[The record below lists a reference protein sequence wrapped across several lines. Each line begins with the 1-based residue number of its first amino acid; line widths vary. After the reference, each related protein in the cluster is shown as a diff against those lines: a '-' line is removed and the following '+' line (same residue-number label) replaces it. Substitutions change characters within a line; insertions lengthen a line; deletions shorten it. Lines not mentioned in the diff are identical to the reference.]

1 MSHRRLAAWGIV
13 LAVLCAPGLARA
25 SDTPSRSAL
34 DIVPANAAFF
44 ASWSRQEEQLHF
56 LWESNAFAELLE
68 IPRVRETL
76 GPLILG
82 EFDLD
87 NPNHVTMKQW
97 LSQPFVQ
104 AGIDALS
111 HEVFVYGDAS
121 FTQVVNDANE
131 LMWKATLDRLE
142 ALASGSSEPQAGLA
156 ASTSAVR
163 DLEGLHLPN
172 LVFGFKPKDAMRAR
186 VQLMLL
192 DGLIQI
198 AFARKDVPPLLRK
211 QYGREMIQ
219 GQMFLTFTTTGETLL
234 DQIEFA
240 PSEAILSERLDRFVR
255 AFRQRKIVLAVGF
268 LHDYIILSVGSTT
281 EHLHHLGL
289 KESLAGHPH
298 MARITQLESRSCASI
313 RYVSS
318 DFRTAISA
326 ISGYQPRFRELFEE
340 SLSNDGQGGDE
351 TQTKAETVL
360 REARDAR
367 KQQQEEEPRSAL
379 FGYTCLTDTG
389 YEGFSYRDA
398 RSVAPPT
405 RPMSVLLH
413 TGADPIGVFAS
424 RQWLDAREDYDWL
437 SKQVAA
443 RLGQFDE
450 WFPVNNEESRVTK
463 QQFRKLV
470 GQLDTIMRQQVV
482 PMLAGG
488 QAASVISASERST
501 QWHPEMPVA
510 ETPLPLPAVSL
521 VVESTDPAVLLA
533 GLDSAFQVVKS
544 GIRLVSDAVQEIP
557 PVEPEMEDT
566 AVGRLYFLPMWPE
579 LTRIDP
585 DLFAPTV
592 GYSDHWLVAT
602 VRPKTAMTL
611 LEPKGWVPEGV
622 DSNELAELTALKHI
636 RPEKLIQIALDW
648 LGYAEQTVMEAPSE
662 DDASLLAV
670 YRSVLQLA
678 ACWKSYTCTVRQ
690 DGDELVTHSI
700 WCFEDRP

>member
-13 LAVLCAPGLARA
+13 FTVLCAGLARA
-25 SDTPSRSAL
+25 ADTPTRSAL
-34 DIVPANAAFF
+34 DIVPADAAFF
-44 ASWSRQEEQLHF
+44 ASWSRQEEQF
-56 LWESNAFAELLE
+56 QIVRESNAFAQLLE

-82 EFDLD
+82 EFDLE

-131 LMWKATLDRLE
+131 MIWSVTLDRLE

-156 ASTSAVR
+156 AGTSALR
-163 DLEGLHLPN
+163 GLEGLHLPN
-172 LVFGFKPKDAMRAR
+172 LVFGFKPNDAMRAR

-198 AFARKDVPPLLRK
+198 AFVRKDVPPLLRK

-219 GQMFLTFTTTGETLL
+219 GQMFLTLTTTGETLL

-240 PSEAILSERLDRFVR
+240 PSEAIQPESLARFIR
-255 AFRQRKIVLAVGF
+255 TFRQQKIVLAVGF
-268 LHDYIILSVGSTT
+268 LHDYIVLSVGNTT

-289 KESLAGHPH
+289 RESLAGHPDT
-298 MARITQLESRSCASI
+298 ARIRQLETRPCTSI

-318 DFRTAISA
+318 DFCTAINA
-326 ISGYQPRFRELFEE
+326 VSGYQPHFRKLFEE
-340 SLSNDGQGGDE
+340 SLPDGGQGSDE
-351 TQTKAETVL
+351 TQTKAEAVL

-367 KQQQEEEPRSAL
+367 KRQQEREPRSAL
-379 FGYTCLTDTG
+379 LRYTCLTSTG
-389 YEGFSYRDA
+389 YEGFSYSDA
-398 RSVAPPT
+398 IRASPPT
-405 RPMSVLLH
+405 RPMNVLLH

-424 RQWLDAREDYDWL
+424 RQWMDAREDYDWF
-437 SKQVAA
+437 SRQVAA

-450 WFPVNNEESRVTK
+450 WFHANNEESRLSK
-463 QQFRKLV
+463 QQFRTLV

-488 QAASVISASERST
+488 QAATVISASERST

-510 ETPLPLPAVSL
+510 ETPLPLPELSL
-521 VVESTDPAVLLA
+521 VVESTDPAMLLA
-533 GLDSAFQVVKS
+533 GLDSAYQVVKS

-557 PVEPEMEDT
+557 PVEPEMEET

-585 DLFAPTV
+585 DLLAPTI

-611 LEPKGWVPEGV
+611 LEPTGWAPEEI
-622 DSNELAELTALKHI
+622 DSDELANLTALKYF
-636 RPEKLIQIALDW
+636 RPDKLIQIALDW